1 MFCVSGQIC
10 FFYIRKPNTHLH
22 IDTDA
27 HSRDGVWTG
36 LWRLAYNEL
45 KQSPAAAR
53 GVTSEWSC
61 WFSALLRISRLAKY
75 DHLTCLSLKCLKGNI
90 SNVFY
95 QRGGLSPGGET
106 QSPQRDSSE
115 SKALPPQEFQGLDED
130 SQMTTVLDA
139 SETNPLTCPRKA
151 NEPGRP

>member
-1 MFCVSGQIC
+1 MVF
-10 FFYIRKPNTHLH
+10 IRKPNTHLH
-22 IDTDA
+22 IETDA

-36 LWRLAYNEL
+36 LWRFAYNVL

-61 WFSALLRISRLAKY
+61 WFSASLRISCLAKY
-75 DHLTCLSLKCLKGNI
+75 GLACLSLKCFKRNI
-90 SNVFY
+90 SNVFI
-95 QRGGLSPGGET
+95 GGWGECWLSPGGET

-115 SKALPPQEFQGLDED
+115 SKALHPQEFQGLDED

-139 SETNPLTCPRKA
+139 SETNPLTCHRKA
-151 NEPGRP
+151 NEPGSPCAPRCL